1 MKETEVS
8 HMMKN
13 YMTGFFRV
21 GFHFQNGNYM
31 KINGSFQ
38 DILQ

>member
-1 MKETEVS
+1 MEGIEVS

-13 YMTGFFRV
+13 YMTGFFRI
-21 GFHFQNGNYM
+21 GFHFQDGNYV

-38 DILQ
+38 ESS